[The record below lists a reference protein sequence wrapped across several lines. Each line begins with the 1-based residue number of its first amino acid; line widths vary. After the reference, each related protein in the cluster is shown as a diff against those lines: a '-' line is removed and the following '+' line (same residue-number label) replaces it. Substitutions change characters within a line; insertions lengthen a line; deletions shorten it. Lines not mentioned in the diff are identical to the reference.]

1 MNELPPAGD
10 VQAPA
15 TAGAGPIADA
25 PADAIADAG
34 AVRNTVLQFASQLVG
49 LVCTG
54 ALTLVLV
61 RVLGASGYGLYGLA
75 GSVAGLLVLPAGLGL
90 PMAVGRYLAE
100 NRANRGQARLILR
113 LGLRL
118 QTPVALAATGVLL
131 LLSGP
136 IARAYGHPRMVWPLR
151 WMAVAL
157 AGQCLFNLLSAAASS
172 LRQSGIA
179 LRMSLAESVLESCSA
194 IALVVAGTGA
204 AGAALGKAVG
214 YAGATLVGLYLS
226 ARLLGRGARD
236 RAGAALVG
244 PRRLIGYAGQMLA
257 IDVGFN
263 VIAQLDTL
271 MVGALL
277 SSADVGQFSAV
288 LRVLAV
294 FGYVGLAVAA
304 GVAPRVA
311 AGGEGPDRD
320 SFSVALRLLILTQG
334 LVIAPMLVWPG
345 PIVALLL
352 GAGYHRSPEI
362 MRALTPFYFLA
373 GPAGLI
379 TVSVTYLG
387 AGAKRVVIVVVT
399 LVVAL
404 AATYGLLRAVGLLG
418 AAYGD
423 DVLEVVWVLSHLWIC
438 HRLLGLDLRALGAS
452 VIRTLLAAAAM
463 ALVLWA
469 VGTASLSVLQ
479 WVGGLCAALCAYL
492 GVLLATGELSLGE
505 LRLLAVRLHDA
516 VRG

>member
-1 MNELPPAGD
+1 MGAAAAAAGSLERARPSAPAGTD
-10 VQAPA
+10 GIP
-15 TAGAGPIADA
+15 
-25 PADAIADAG
+25 DAG

-49 LVCTG
+49 LVFTG

-61 RVLGASGYGLYGLA
+61 RVLGASGYGIYGLA
-75 GSVAGLLVLPAGLGL
+75 VGVGGLLVLPAGLGL

-100 NRANRGQARLILR
+100 HRNDRAQAALILS

-118 QTPVALAATGVLL
+118 QLPVALVASAALFVLAA
-131 LLSGP
+131 P
-136 IARAYGHPRMVWPLR
+136 IAHAYSHPRLLWPLR
-151 WMAVAL
+151 WMAVAI
-157 AGQCLFNLLSAAASS
+157 AGQCVFNLLAAAAAS
-172 LRQSGIA
+172 LRQSAIA
-179 LRMSLAESVLESCSA
+179 LRISVVESVLEATSA
-194 IALVVAGTGA
+194 IALVLAGAGA
-204 AGAALGKAVG
+204 AGAAVG
-214 YAGATLVGLYLS
+214 RAIGYVGASLAGLYLS
-226 ARLLGRGARD
+226 ARLLGRRGRDHAR
-236 RAGAALVG
+236 AAAVG
-244 PRRLIGYAGQMLA
+244 PRRLLGYAGQMLA
-257 IDVGFN
+257 IDVGFS

-271 MVGALL
+271 MIGALL
-277 SSADVGQFSAV
+277 SAAAVGQFSAV

-294 FGYVGLAVAA
+294 FSYVGLAVAS

-311 AGGEGPDRD
+311 AGGDGPDRD
-320 SFSVALRLLILTQG
+320 SFSVALRLLIITQG

-352 GAGYHRSPEI
+352 GSGYQRSPAV

-404 AATYGLLRAVGLLG
+404 AATYGLLRAVGLVG

-438 HRLLGLDLRALGAS
+438 HRLLGLDLRAIGVS
-452 VIRTLLAAAAM
+452 VSRTLVGAGAM

-469 VGTASLSVLQ
+469 VGTESLSVWQ
-479 WVGGLCAALCAYL
+479 WVGGLLAALAAYV
-492 GVLLATGELSLGE
+492 GALLLTRELTVAE
-505 LRLLAVRLHDA
+505 LRLLGARLRA
-516 VRG
+516 ATLSKR